1 MNEKNEILEEIKIEE
16 LSVEDA
22 ENLELSQETL
32 EELSNGMEEGEKNE

>member
-32 EELSNGMEEGEKNE
+32 EELSNGMEEGEENE

>member
-32 EELSNGMEEGEKNE
+32 EELSNGMEDGEENE